1 LSIADGRGRFGGPFA
16 GKRHDPSVILF
27 NHDCDKAEMMTEA
40 QVHKVRFEPVGI
52 EMEVEEGETVLDAA
66 FRQGISLMHGCK
78 EGQCGSCK
86 SKLIDGDI
94 ELLKYSTFALPDY
107 ESETD
112 HVLLCRTHAFSDVSF
127 ELLNYDEDLLRR
139 SIAVKSFAGRVAK
152 ISELTSDIRLLEIEI
167 ERPLKFWAGQYVDLT
182 LGDGAITRAF
192 SMANAPGESS
202 NLSFIIKKYPNGA
215 FSSQLDGKLAVG
227 DQLTAKGPYGTCFRR
242 EERPGPMLLI
252 GGGSGMSPLWS
263 ILADHIA
270 SGEQRPVRFFYGAR
284 TRADLFYLDELSA
297 ITAKLKDFKF
307 IPALSHEADGGWEGE
322 TGFVHEVVLRHL
334 REDKLIG
341 AIDAY
346 ACGPT
351 PMIDAVLPVLQ
362 VNGVEPDHIYFDKFT
377 PAVR

>member
-1 LSIADGRGRFGGPFA
+1 MMAD
-16 GKRHDPSVILF
+16 VQI
-27 NHDCDKAEMMTEA
+27 
-40 QVHKVRFEPVGI
+40 HKVRFEPVGI

-86 SKLIDGDI
+86 SKLIEGDI

-127 ELLNYDEDLLRR
+127 ELLNYDEDMLRR
-139 SIAVKSFAGRVAK
+139 SIAVKTFAGRVTG
-152 ISELTSDIRLLEIEI
+152 ISALTSDIRMLEIEI
-167 ERPLKFWAGQYVDLT
+167 EKPLKFWAGQYVDLT
-182 LGDGAITRAF
+182 LGDGSITRAF
-192 SMANAPGESS
+192 SMANAPSESTH
-202 NLSFIIKKYPNGA
+202 LSFIIKKYPNGA
-215 FSSQLDGKLAVG
+215 FSSQLDGKMSVG
-227 DQLTAKGPYGTCFRR
+227 DAVTAKGPYGTCFRR

-270 SGEQRPVRFFYGAR
+270 SEEQRPVRFFYGAR
-284 TRADLFYLDELSA
+284 TRADLFYLDELA
-297 ITAKLKDFKF
+297 TIAGRLKDFKF
-307 IPALSHEADGGWEGE
+307 VPALSHAEAGDGWDGD

-334 REDKLIG
+334 REEKLTG
-341 AIDAY
+341 TIDAY

-362 VNGVEPDHIYFDKFT
+362 MNGVEPDHIYFDKFT

>member
-1 LSIADGRGRFGGPFA
+1 
-16 GKRHDPSVILF
+16 
-27 NHDCDKAEMMTEA
+27 MTDV

-86 SKLIDGDI
+86 SKLVDGDI
-94 ELLKYSTFALPDY
+94 ELMKYSTFALPDY
-107 ESETD
+107 ESENG
-112 HVLLCRTHAFSDVSF
+112 HVLLCRTHAYSDVSF

-139 SIAVKSFAGRVAK
+139 SIAVKTFRGRVAA
-152 ISELTSDIRLLEIEI
+152 ITALTSDIRLLEIDI
-167 ERPLKFWAGQYVDLT
+167 DKPMKFWAGQYVDLT
-182 LGDGAITRAF
+182 IDDGRITRAF
-192 SMANAPGESS
+192 SMANAPGEGAR
-202 NLSFIIKKYPNGA
+202 LSFIIKTYPNGA
-215 FSSQLDGKLAVG
+215 FSSQLDGGLGVG
-227 DQLTAKGPYGTCFRR
+227 DVVTAKGPYGTCFRR

-270 SGEQRPVRFFYGAR
+270 SREQRPIRFFYGAR
-284 TRADLFYLDELSA
+284 TRADLFYLDELAA
-297 ITAKLKDFKF
+297 IGGQLADFRF
-307 IPALSHEADGGWEGE
+307 VPALSHATADDHWDGE
-322 TGFVHEVVLRHL
+322 TGFVHEVVARHL
-334 REDKLIG
+334 RQEGLAG
-341 AIDAY
+341 TIDAY

-351 PMIDAVLPVLQ
+351 PMIDAVLPILQ

>member
-1 LSIADGRGRFGGPFA
+1 
-16 GKRHDPSVILF
+16 
-27 NHDCDKAEMMTEA
+27 MMTDVR
-40 QVHKVRFEPVGI
+40 VHKVRFEPVGI

-86 SKLIDGDI
+86 SKLVDGDI

-107 ESETD
+107 ESETG
-112 HVLLCRTHAFSDVSF
+112 HVLLCRTHVYSDISV
-127 ELLNYDEDLLRR
+127 ELLNYDEDLLSR
-139 SIAVKSFAGRVAK
+139 SIAVKAFAGRVAGV
-152 ISELTSDIRLLEIEI
+152 SALTPDIRLLEIEI
-167 ERPLKFWAGQYVDLT
+167 EKPLKFWAGQYVDLT
-182 LGDGAITRAF
+182 LQDGTITRAF
-192 SMANAPGESS
+192 SMANPPGENT
-202 NLSFIIKKYPNGA
+202 NLRFIIKKYPNGA

-227 DQLTAKGPYGTCFRR
+227 DSVTAKGPYGTCFRR

-263 ILADHIA
+263 ILADHIG

-284 TRADLFYLDELSA
+284 TRADLFYLEELA
-297 ITAKLKDFKF
+297 VIAEQLNDFKF
-307 IPALSHEADGGWEGE
+307 VPALSHADAGDSWDGE
-322 TGFVHEVVLRHL
+322 TGLIHEVVLRHL
-334 REDKLIG
+334 REEKLSG

-362 VNGVEPDHIYFDKFT
+362 MNGVEPDHIYFDKFT

>member
-1 LSIADGRGRFGGPFA
+1 
-16 GKRHDPSVILF
+16 
-27 NHDCDKAEMMTEA
+27 MTDA
-40 QVHKVRFEPVGI
+40 QIHKVRFEPVGI

-107 ESETD
+107 ESETS
-112 HVLLCRTHAFSDVSF
+112 HVLLCRTHAYSDVSF
-127 ELLNYDEDLLRR
+127 ELLNYDEDLLSR
-139 SIAVKSFAGRVAK
+139 SIAVKSFPGRITK
-152 ISELTSDIRLLEIEI
+152 ISSLTSDIRLLEIKI

-182 LGDGAITRAF
+182 LGDGGITRAF
-192 SMANAPGESS
+192 SMANAPGEGT
-202 NLSFIIKKYPNGA
+202 NLGFIIKKYPNGA
-215 FSSQLDGKLAVG
+215 FSSQLDGKLSAGDAV
-227 DQLTAKGPYGTCFRR
+227 LAKGPYGTCFRR

-270 SGEQRPVRFFYGAR
+270 SAEQRPVRFFYGAR
-284 TRADLFYLDELSA
+284 TRADLFYLDELAA
-297 ITAKLKDFKF
+297 ITARLKDFKF
-307 IPALSHEADGGWEGE
+307 IPALSHAEADDRWDGE
-322 TGFVHEVVLRHL
+322 TGFVHEVVQRHL
-334 REDKLIG
+334 RDEKLAG
-341 AIDAY
+341 EIDAY

-351 PMIDAVLPVLQ
+351 PMIDAMLPILQ
-362 VNGVEPDHIYFDKFT
+362 MNGVEPDHIYFDKFT